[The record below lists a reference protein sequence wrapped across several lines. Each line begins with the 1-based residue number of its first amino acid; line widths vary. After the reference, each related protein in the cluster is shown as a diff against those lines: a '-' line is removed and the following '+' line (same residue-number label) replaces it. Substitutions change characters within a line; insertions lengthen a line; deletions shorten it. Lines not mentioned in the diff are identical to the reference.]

1 MTTAIDA
8 LNHYL
13 NFPGGDILTEVV
25 NILEPQW
32 QLTDVYQGNTF
43 FDGFDFFNDTDP
55 THGFVNYVNKE
66 KAQHD
71 GLIKIDKSSI
81 VMKVDNST
89 TFATASKNQERGRSS
104 VRISSH
110 KDYDSGLFLFDVE
123 HIPVACGAWPAL
135 WLLGPN
141 WPNGGEI
148 DVIEGVNLQSQNLMA
163 LHTSS
168 GCKQRPSPL
177 KQTGKTLTNDCDVK
191 SPDQAP
197 NQGCSVEDQ
206 SKKSFGSGFNQNG
219 GGIFALQWTAETG
232 IQIWFFDRANIPK
245 DIVNNSNKHPNP
257 KLWGIP
263 SANFPFDP
271 NYCTFRSFSKLKIII
286 NTTFCG
292 DWAGNST
299 IYKKHNCPGQNCI
312 DFIRKNPNKLNEAY
326 WRIRSIK
333 VYKLT

>member
-1 MTTAIDA
+1 MRHYYQRHLPRTSFFISLSETIIFMLFTLTTVIARIQYQPNSYYNKEKLKEMTTAIDA

-148 DVIEGVNLQSQNLMA
+148 DVIHLNI
-163 LHTSS
+163 
-168 GCKQRPSPL
+168 L
-177 KQTGKTLTNDCDVK
+177 K
-191 SPDQAP
+191 
-197 NQGCSVEDQ
+197 
-206 SKKSFGSGFNQNG
+206 
-219 GGIFALQWTAETG
+219 
-232 IQIWFFDRANIPK
+232 R
-245 DIVNNSNKHPNP
+245 
-257 KLWGIP
+257 
-263 SANFPFDP
+263 
-271 NYCTFRSFSKLKIII
+271 
-286 NTTFCG
+286 
-292 DWAGNST
+292 
-299 IYKKHNCPGQNCI
+299 
-312 DFIRKNPNKLNEAY
+312 
-326 WRIRSIK
+326 
-333 VYKLT
+333 